1 MEFQVL
7 GPLRVIGADG
17 THIKL
22 ASTAQR
28 RLMSLLLLRAGT
40 AVSADF
46 LADRLELSSGAL
58 RTSVSR
64 LRKIVGSDTLVTAAP
79 GYELRTEAVD
89 AKRFEHLVALGRS
102 SEEPLDARSA
112 FEAALKL
119 WRGEAYAEFTHEP
132 WAITESWRLAEA
144 HAGAIEELTE
154 ILLELRKWTESI
166 LHLEPL
172 IAAHPL
178 RDRPRG
184 LLMRALADSGR
195 RVEALRA
202 FQSYRSLLIA
212 ETGIEPSGD
221 IVALERTIATSTT
234 PDIVLPAGTVT
245 FLLTDLDG
253 SARLWEEYGVDM
265 GTAVLRHYE
274 LLDEAITGAGG
285 VRPVEQGEGE
295 SVIGT
300 FARPGD
306 ALAAAVTA
314 QQRLAAELPWLPVRM
329 AVHTSE
335 ARLRGAGRYVG
346 GTIPEGERLRVFGHG
361 GQILVSES
369 TAACSGVDLPDRSTF
384 VEVGLAPLRT
394 LGRPERVWQLV
405 HPDLRSE
412 FPPLRSLAPHALPVP
427 LTVRPSMGVVGRESE
442 LEAIADATKRVTGG
456 EGREVLVIS
465 GEAGLG
471 KTTLVAE
478 AARAAFDSGSCVLFG
493 HCEEDLATPYQ
504 LFAEALGH
512 YVSHATEDQ
521 LIAHVEV
528 HGSQLARLVPALATR
543 IPDLPPLKAT
553 DPDTERYLLFASV
566 VGLLVTLSEHQ
577 PVVLVLDDLQ
587 WADAGSLQLL
597 CHLTGSDQP
606 ARILVL
612 GAYRDTEITHTHP
625 LLETLAALRRQL
637 RVGRVE
643 LTGLDDNG
651 VVALMEATAGYALDD
666 AAVSLAHAVYR
677 ETDGNPF
684 FVGEVL
690 RHLSET
696 GTIYQDTTGRWV
708 AVDSIGD
715 MALPDSI
722 REVIGARVGRL
733 GTSAGRVLSLAAVI
747 GRDFDLDVLARAA
760 GISED
765 ELLDVLD
772 TAAAAALVRELPAT
786 PGRYSFAHALIQH
799 TMYADLGP
807 TRRARAHRVVAEAL
821 EDLCGDQPGFRVSE
835 LARHWY
841 SATQPKDLAKALD
854 YSCQAADAALDALA
868 PGVALR
874 YYTQALDLYAQTDD
888 PDPLLGIDLGI
899 GLGTAQRQ
907 TGNPEYR
914 DTLLDA
920 ARRAD
925 DHGDTDRLTAA
936 TLANDRGLFSMTGIV
951 DLDRVELL
959 ETALARLPAD
969 HPDRALVLATLGKEL
984 IFGSPLERRQALAD
998 EAIAIARS
1006 FGDDTIIVRV
1016 LNHVSQGLQAP
1027 PLVEQ
1032 ALVWTAD
1039 ALARAE
1045 RVGDPLLL
1053 FFAATRRAAFTACAG
1068 DIGETDRCLEIMG
1081 TVAEQLNQPTLDWLN
1096 TLEHAT
1102 RAASPTPR
1110 PSSARSS

>member
-1 MEFQVL
+1 
-7 GPLRVIGADG
+7 
-17 THIKL
+17 
-22 ASTAQR
+22 
-28 RLMSLLLLRAGT
+28 
-40 AVSADF
+40 
-46 LADRLELSSGAL
+46 
-58 RTSVSR
+58 
-64 LRKIVGSDTLVTAAP
+64 
-79 GYELRTEAVD
+79 
-89 AKRFEHLVALGRS
+89 
-102 SEEPLDARSA
+102 
-112 FEAALKL
+112 
-119 WRGEAYAEFTHEP
+119 
-132 WAITESWRLAEA
+132 
-144 HAGAIEELTE
+144 
-154 ILLELRKWTESI
+154 
-166 LHLEPL
+166 
-172 IAAHPL
+172 
-178 RDRPRG
+178 
-184 LLMRALADSGR
+184 
-195 RVEALRA
+195 
-202 FQSYRSLLIA
+202 
-212 ETGIEPSGD
+212 
-221 IVALERTIATSTT
+221 
-234 PDIVLPAGTVT
+234 
-245 FLLTDLDG
+245 
-253 SARLWEEYGVDM
+253 
-265 GTAVLRHYE
+265 
-274 LLDEAITGAGG
+274 
-285 VRPVEQGEGE
+285 
-295 SVIGT
+295 
-300 FARPGD
+300 
-306 ALAAAVTA
+306 
-314 QQRLAAELPWLPVRM
+314 
-329 AVHTSE
+329 
-335 ARLRGAGRYVG
+335 
-346 GTIPEGERLRVFGHG
+346 
-361 GQILVSES
+361 
-369 TAACSGVDLPDRSTF
+369 
-384 VEVGLAPLRT
+384 
-394 LGRPERVWQLV
+394 
-405 HPDLRSE
+405 
-412 FPPLRSLAPHALPVP
+412 
-427 LTVRPSMGVVGRESE
+427 
-442 LEAIADATKRVTGG
+442 
-456 EGREVLVIS
+456 
-465 GEAGLG
+465 
-471 KTTLVAE
+471 
-478 AARAAFDSGSCVLFG
+478 
-493 HCEEDLATPYQ
+493 
-504 LFAEALGH
+504 
-512 YVSHATEDQ
+512 
-521 LIAHVEV
+521 
-528 HGSQLARLVPALATR
+528 
-543 IPDLPPLKAT
+543 
-553 DPDTERYLLFASV
+553 
-566 VGLLVTLSEHQ
+566 
-577 PVVLVLDDLQ
+577 
-587 WADAGSLQLL
+587 
-597 CHLTGSDQP
+597 
-606 ARILVL
+606 
-612 GAYRDTEITHTHP
+612 
-625 LLETLAALRRQL
+625 
-637 RVGRVE
+637 
-643 LTGLDDNG
+643 
-651 VVALMEATAGYALDD
+651 MEATAGYALDD

-696 GTIYQDTTGRWV
+696 GTIYQETTGRWV

-841 SATQPKDLAKALD
+841 SATQPKNLAKALD

-920 ARRAD
+920 ARRAT

-969 HPDRALVLATLGKEL
+969 HPDRALVLATLCKEL

-1032 ALVWTAD
+1032 GLVWTAD

-1053 FFAATRRAAFTACAG
+1053 FFAATRRAAFTASAG

-1081 TVAEQLNQPTLDWLN
+1081 TLAEQLNQPTLDWLN

-1102 RAASPTPR
+1102 RAAIAGDTDRAEQLATDALQIGTDGGEPDAASIFGAQLLTVSFQRGNMGDLVTLLEQVAADNPGAAPAAIAVLAAAHAEADRTDEARRRLEELASKGFELPLDMLWTTGMTMYAEAGIECRDTKYANRSSTGSLRGRIDCPSAPLRLKVPSATTSAASPLSSAATTRRRRTSPSPPR
-1110 PSSARSS
+1110 WATGSVRSSSQPELTSRGERCSSSARLRVMP